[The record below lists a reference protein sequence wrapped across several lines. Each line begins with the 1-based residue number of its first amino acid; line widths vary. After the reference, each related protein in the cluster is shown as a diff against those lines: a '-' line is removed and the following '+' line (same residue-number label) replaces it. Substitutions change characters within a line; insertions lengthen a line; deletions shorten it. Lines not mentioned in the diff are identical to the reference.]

1 MKHLKSDDLNLEPNA
16 MTEVTLRSSSSE
28 KYNKKEHVE
37 DIFRLPLE
45 RMPSIVDELVR
56 GMKKDDKEAIR
67 MELGVSRDDLSEEEI
82 EEIEPTTTIA

>member
-1 MKHLKSDDLNLEPNA
+1 